1 MKCASCYA
9 DNPYFMTVC
18 ASCGKEADPILV
30 CPQGH
35 VMAAGDLLCARC
47 TTKWPEVAAFE
58 GPKVLRGVVVALEG
72 RMLHHGREVGL
83 LELRDAETPIGFGE
97 GRSPRDVTVTAGKD
111 ESILARLLIRPDG
124 VKVCVRSGPG
134 GPEERSLRYVGVRS
148 GAILSIASGRLG
160 IFLFDVPD
168 GVGTT

>member
-18 ASCGKEADPILV
+18 AACGREADPILV

-35 VMAAGDLLCARC
+35 VMAAGDLVCSRC
-47 TTKWPEVAAFE
+47 TTRWPEVDAFQ
-58 GPKVLRGVVVALEG
+58 GPKVLRGVALALEG

-97 GRSPRDVTVTAGKD
+97 GRSPREVTVTAGKD
-111 ESILARLLIRPDG
+111 DSLVARLLIRPDG
-124 VKVCVRSGPG
+124 VKVCVRGEPG
-134 GPEERSLRYVGVRS
+134 GGEERTLRYVPVPS
-148 GAILSIASGRLG
+148 GSVLSIASARLG
-160 IFLFDVPD
+160 VYLFDVPA
-168 GVGTT
+168 GTGR